1 VRTDVPTHIRTDLRA
16 LVLAVVFGAAL
27 AVTAAG
33 ASFAAAQSTAGGA
46 SPAAAPSAAGAADTS
61 AAASGTAGSGTAVEL
76 SDRAY
81 AIASELRCPVCTAE
95 SVADSN
101 AQISAEMRTLIQQQ
115 LDAGKSEAQ
124 IIHYFRQR
132 YGDWIL
138 LDPPKRGVHLLL
150 WLLPVLALL
159 GGVVALV
166 LLVRRW
172 RAAADEVP
180 QADPEALARVR
191 RALARGAAGSD
202 GGDGEE
208 HA

>member
-1 VRTDVPTHIRTDLRA
+1 M
-16 LVLAVVFGAAL
+16 
-27 AVTAAG
+27 
-33 ASFAAAQSTAGGA
+33 
-46 SPAAAPSAAGAADTS
+46 
-61 AAASGTAGSGTAVEL
+61 EL

-81 AIASELRCPVCTAE
+81 AIASKLRCPVCTAE

-138 LDPPKRGVHLLL
+138 LDPPKRGVHLLV